1 MTRGTGPTAQPG
13 SMAGCLRSAV
23 GLVGLVVLAPVA
35 TAVRGLR
42 AWRRGPGLRLACRRG
57 DFAAG
62 DGPPLARIDTT
73 ADVPSAAVQA
83 FRRRLTETVV
93 RVAEFLRRPDDVYH
107 LLARD
112 PSAEETDVLPVGPQ
126 IQELAERLHLVL
138 GRPPMAGRTAVW
150 MALPRARRVVDF
162 VDPFDYDPE
171 AAGEPERLLA
181 GSGMRWGMA
190 TGFAPSGPSVVFRIV
205 LYVPADAAPT
215 IEGLLEKGLW
225 SRI

>member
-1 MTRGTGPTAQPG
+1 MTRATGPTAPPG
-13 SMAGCLRSAV
+13 TMAGCLQSAI
-23 GLVGLVVLAPVA
+23 GLVGLVVLAPFA
-35 TAVRGLR
+35 IEVRGFR
-42 AWRRGPGLRLACRRG
+42 AWRRGPGLRFERTRG
-57 DFAAG
+57 DLAVG

-73 ADVPSAAVQA
+73 ADVPSATVEA

-93 RVAEFLRRPDDVYH
+93 RVAEVLRRPDDVYH
-107 LLARD
+107 LLSRD

-150 MALPRARRVVDF
+150 MALPRSRRVAEV

-215 IEGLLEKGLW
+215 IEGLLEKGLGVLK
-225 SRI
+225 

>member
-1 MTRGTGPTAQPG
+1 MTRGTSPTAQPG
-13 SMAGCLRSAV
+13 TMAGCLRSAI
-23 GLVGLVVLAPVA
+23 GLVGLVALAPFA
-35 TAVRGLR
+35 IAVRGLR
-42 AWRRGPGLRLACRRG
+42 AWRRGTGLRLECTRG
-57 DFAAG
+57 ELAVG

-73 ADVPSAAVQA
+73 ADVPSAAVEA

-93 RVAEFLRRPDDVYH
+93 RVAEVLRRPDDVYH
-107 LLARD
+107 LLARE

-138 GRPPMAGRTAVW
+138 GRPPMAGRTVVW
-150 MALPRARRVVDF
+150 MALPRSRRVAEV

-190 TGFAPSGPSVVFRIV
+190 SGFAPRGPSVAFRFV
-205 LYVPADAAPT
+205 LYVPSESAPAV
-215 IEGLLEKGLW
+215 EAVLEKGLAAGG
-225 SRI
+225 

>member
-1 MTRGTGPTAQPG
+1 MTRGTDPTAQPG
-13 SMAGCLRSAV
+13 TMAGCLRSAI
-23 GLVGLVVLAPVA
+23 GLAGLVVLAPFAIV
-35 TAVRGLR
+35 VRSLR
-42 AWRRGPGLRLACRRG
+42 AWRRGPGLRLECRRG
-57 DFAAG
+57 ELAVG

-73 ADVPSAAVQA
+73 ADVPSAAVEA

-93 RVAEFLRRPDDVYH
+93 RVAEALRRPDDVYH

-150 MALPRARRVVDF
+150 MALPRSRRVAEF

-190 TGFAPSGPSVVFRIV
+190 TGFAPGGPSVVFRIV

-215 IEGLLEKGLW
+215 IEGLLEKGLGVEG
-225 SRI
+225 

>member
-13 SMAGCLRSAV
+13 TTAGCLRSAI
-23 GLVGLVVLAPVA
+23 GLVGLVALAPFA
-35 TAVRGLR
+35 IAVRGLR
-42 AWRRGPGLRLACRRG
+42 AWRRGPGLRLERTRG
-57 DFAAG
+57 DLAVG
-62 DGPPLARIDTT
+62 DGPPLARVDTT
-73 ADVPSAAVQA
+73 ADVPSAAVEA

-93 RVAEFLRRPDDVYH
+93 RVAEVLRRPDDVYH

-150 MALPRARRVVDF
+150 MALPRSRRVAEF

-205 LYVPADAAPT
+205 LYVPSESAPAV
-215 IEGLLEKGLW
+215 EAVLEKVLGAGG
-225 SRI
+225 

>member
-1 MTRGTGPTAQPG
+1 MTRGTAPTAQPG
-13 SMAGCLRSAV
+13 TMAGCLRSAI
-23 GLVGLVVLAPVA
+23 GLVGLVVLAPFA
-35 TAVRGLR
+35 IAVRGLR
-42 AWRRGPGLRLACRRG
+42 AWRRGPGLRLECTRG
-57 DFAAG
+57 ELAVG

-73 ADVPSAAVQA
+73 ADVPSAAAEA

-93 RVAEFLRRPDDVYH
+93 RVAEVLRRPDDVYY

-138 GRPPMAGRTAVW
+138 GRPPMAARTAVW
-150 MALPRARRVVDF
+150 MALPRSRRVADV
-162 VDPFDYDPE
+162 VDPFSYDPE

-181 GSGMRWGMA
+181 ASGMRWGMA

-205 LYVPADAAPT
+205 LYVPGDAAPT
-215 IEGLLEKGLW
+215 IEGLLEKGLEVKG
-225 SRI
+225 